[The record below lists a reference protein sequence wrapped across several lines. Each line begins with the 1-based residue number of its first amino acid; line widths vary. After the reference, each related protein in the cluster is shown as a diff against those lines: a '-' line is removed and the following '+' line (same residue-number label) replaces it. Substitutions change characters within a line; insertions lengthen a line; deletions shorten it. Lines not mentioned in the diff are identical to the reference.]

1 MEKMSTENESCG
13 PKHRIID
20 TGKTC
25 MENEVVD
32 REKDCREKTQRKG
45 KNLCKIINE
54 YHLLNLAVRIGQ
66 PILDN
71 HVAYSIIFRTLLTL
85 TILCIYQTWDLDP
98 EV

>member
-45 KNLCKIINE
+45 FIM
-54 YHLLNLAVRIGQ
+54 
-66 PILDN
+66 
-71 HVAYSIIFRTLLTL
+71 
-85 TILCIYQTWDLDP
+85 
-98 EV
+98 